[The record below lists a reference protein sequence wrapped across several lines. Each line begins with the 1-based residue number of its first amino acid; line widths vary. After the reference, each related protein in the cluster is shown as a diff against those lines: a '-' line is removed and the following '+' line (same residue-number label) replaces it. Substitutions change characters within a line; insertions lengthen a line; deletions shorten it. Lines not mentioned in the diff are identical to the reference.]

1 MDHFL
6 AVIFPWCNALRESRT
21 IVAAMNPRRF
31 EDDYTNIMMEVWF
44 EEFDG
49 SLLFN
54 ATLFDCEPHGREL
67 WFRAM
72 KGEYGPIEIISS
84 PSEPI
89 ELELSTP
96 RMLTHDR

>member
-1 MDHFL
+1 MR
-6 AVIFPWCNALRESRT
+6 IISAL
-21 IVAAMNPRRF
+21 NPRREV
-31 EDDYTNIMMEVWF
+31 EDFTMIWMEVWF
-44 EEFDG
+44 EEFVG
-49 SLLFN
+49 PLTFC

-72 KGEYGPIEIISS
+72 KGEYGPIEIIPL
-84 PSEPI
+84 PSESI